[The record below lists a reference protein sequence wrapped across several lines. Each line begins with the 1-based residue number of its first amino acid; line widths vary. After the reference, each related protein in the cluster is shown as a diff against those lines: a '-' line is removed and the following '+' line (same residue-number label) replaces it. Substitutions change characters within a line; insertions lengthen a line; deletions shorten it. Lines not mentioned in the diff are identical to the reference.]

1 MPYYKMRAIV
11 LSTLKLGESDRI
23 LRLLSRERGLLS
35 AVAKGI
41 RKTKSKFGGKLE
53 PFTCADLFLY
63 TGKGLDIILQ
73 SETVDSFKGIK
84 SDLRKVA
91 CASVIADMTL
101 RCQLEE
107 PRTEPYELVYYFFQ
121 QLDKADSKLKLL
133 LLSFQAKYLTMLG
146 FEPLIKNCCIC
157 GRDMILNQGF
167 LFSVSSG
174 GAVCGDC
181 TRAMSYTRRL
191 SAGSVNLLHDLFF
204 NPMQDWQKTDIRSAR
219 SLEEVDSLIKAFI
232 SYHLEKS
239 LSSYRFLKVMDQIS
253 EEWGK

>member
-1 MPYYKMRAIV
+1 MPNYKMRAIV

-35 AVAKGI
+35 AVAKGV

-63 TGKGLDIILQ
+63 TGKGLDIVLQ
-73 SETVDSFKGIK
+73 SETVGSFKGIK

-91 CASVIADMTL
+91 CASVIADMAL

-107 PRTEPYELVYYFFQ
+107 PRREPYELVYYFFQ
-121 QLDKADSKLKLL
+121 QLDKADSRLKLL
-133 LLSFQAKYLTMLG
+133 LMSFQAKYLTMLG
-146 FEPLIKNCCIC
+146 FEPLIENCCIC

-167 LFSVSSG
+167 LFSVGSG
-174 GAVCGDC
+174 GVVCADCAVEM
-181 TRAMSYTRRL
+181 AYTRRL
-191 SAGSVNLLHDLFF
+191 SMESIKLLHDLFF
-204 NPMQDWQKTDIRSAR
+204 NPMEDWQKTDIASNR
-219 SLEEVDSLIKAFI
+219 SLEEVDSLVKAFI

-253 EEWGK
+253 GEWGK

>member
-1 MPYYKMRAIV
+1 MPNYKTRAIV

-23 LRLLSRERGLLS
+23 LRLLSREMGLIS

-73 SETVDSFKGIK
+73 SETVESFKGIK

-91 CASVIADMTL
+91 CASVIADMAL

-107 PRTEPYELVYYFFQ
+107 PRTESYELVCYFYK
-121 QLDKADSKLKLL
+121 QLDETDSRLKLL
-133 LLSFQAKYLTMLG
+133 LLSFQTKYLTMMG

-157 GRDMILNQGF
+157 GCDMLLNQGF

-174 GAVCGDC
+174 GAVCGNC
-181 TRAMSYTRRL
+181 AGEMSYSRRL
-191 SAGSVNLLHDLFF
+191 SAGSIKLLQDLFF
-204 NPMQDWQKTDIRSAR
+204 NPLEDWRKAEIKSAR
-219 SLEEVDSLIKAFI
+219 SLEEVELLIKAFI
-232 SYHLEKS
+232 SYHLEKN

-253 EEWGK
+253 REWGN